1 MWRCGYVPVAGELQ
15 FGDKKSTGDLP
26 AVRKIPKIMTVV
38 FFRDTIIPVPFMFSI
53 PKLLG
58 NENLFFGL
66 LEASALETHNSV
78 PSLIKLS
85 QSLHQSVE
93 LETFALARRR
103 NKEITR
109 QIHNVGYD
117 TLGITTSIQAVG
129 AGGINGLEK

>member
-1 MWRCGYVPVAGELQ
+1 
-15 FGDKKSTGDLP
+15 
-26 AVRKIPKIMTVV
+26 
-38 FFRDTIIPVPFMFSI
+38 MFSI

-66 LEASALETHNSV
+66 
-78 PSLIKLS
+78 
-85 QSLHQSVE
+85 

-129 AGGINGLEK
+129 AGGINGLEKVVQLF

>member
-1 MWRCGYVPVAGELQ
+1 
-15 FGDKKSTGDLP
+15 
-26 AVRKIPKIMTVV
+26 
-38 FFRDTIIPVPFMFSI
+38 MFSI